1 MIQKHQD
8 LAIYVHDVYFNS
20 HPVPTKKALLGLL
33 QELIRGLGSVRLVI
47 DGIDEW
53 SAVAQ
58 REILKDLSQIISI
71 DQSSHICKI
80 LVASRE
86 TTDILRSLRKKDRSA
101 MSISLGNGD
110 EALAVTRSIAD
121 FVDSKLSDLPDH
133 IEELDPD
140 ASIMVHVKQTL
151 LKKSHGKFRPICGP
165 TFCLLIHV

>member
-1 MIQKHQD
+1 VIQKHQD

-58 REILKDLSQIISI
+58 REILKDLSQMISI

-80 LVASRE
+80 LIASRE
-86 TTDILRSLRKKDRSA
+86 TADILRSLRKKDRPA
-101 MSISLGNGD
+101 MSISLGDGD
-110 EALAVTRSIAD
+110 EALAVARSITD
-121 FVDSKLSDLPDH
+121 FVTSKLSDLPDH
-133 IEELDPD
+133 IEKLDPD
-140 ASIMVHVKQTL
+140 ASIMVHVKETL
-151 LKKSHGKFRPICGP
+151 LKKSHGKFFPMCVP
-165 TFCLLIHV
+165 MFCFLIYV